1 MKLISSRDNP
11 AFKHITRLVG
21 DARYRKQQRSTV
33 IDGDHLLEACMDA
46 GAHGL
51 IARFAIS
58 EASVETAAVRHIL
71 ERAQRV
77 LDQVEILVFTEALFR
92 QISPVVTPTGLLAEI
107 SEPEASP
114 PGEGSGDV
122 LALAGVQDAGN
133 LGTLLRTALAAG
145 IRDVWLDTGT
155 AHAWSPKA
163 MRAGM
168 GAQFSLRLREGCQ
181 LASDLLAVS
190 RPVLVTSLG
199 EGCRPLYDLDL
210 RSPVI
215 WVFGSEGRGVPS
227 SVEAL
232 ATQRIR
238 IPMSGPTESL
248 NVAAA
253 CAICLFE
260 QMRQRQA

>member
-1 MKLISSRDNP
+1 MKFISSRDNS
-11 AFKHITRLVG
+11 AFKHLTRLVG
-21 DARYRKQQRSTV
+21 DARYRKQQRATV
-33 IDGDHLLEACMDA
+33 IDGDHLLDACIDA
-46 GAHGL
+46 GAQGL
-51 IARFAIS
+51 IVRVVLSEDAVEAVPARQ
-58 EASVETAAVRHIL
+58 IL
-71 ERAQRV
+71 ERLKRV
-77 LDQVEILVFTEALFR
+77 LGQVEMLVFTEALFR
-92 QISPVVTPTGLLAEI
+92 QISPVMTPTGLLAEI
-107 SEPEASP
+107 SEPNEQT
-114 PGEGSGDV
+114 GEDSGDV

-145 IRDVWLDTGT
+145 VRNVWLDTGT

-181 LASDLLAVS
+181 LARNLQADS

-199 EGCRPLYDLDL
+199 EGCRPLYELDL
-210 RSPVI
+210 HSPVI
-215 WVFGSEGRGVPS
+215 WVFGSEGQGVPS
-227 SVEAL
+227 VVEAL